1 MDVVVWNLDARYRP
15 ELEVEIDIVLGAD
28 EIPGA
33 YHACLRPDLEVDIR
47 IANELDDDPWFVDDD
62 AIPESQAS

>member
-15 ELEVEIDIVLGAD
+15 ELEVEIDIECGAD

-33 YHACLRPDLEVDIR
+33 HHARLRPDLEVDIR

-62 AIPESQAS
+62 EVQAS